1 MRIIFKE
8 HISKREQ
15 PKNIE
20 NDDVLLFEHEFE
32 KKIRDTHLIIISNGI
47 VLQDIIVKLLESPR
61 KYLRYTL
68 AHPTI
73 TIKYIFKRF
82 LAFKRGLN
90 TIEKG
95 VWIIDNWSL
104 GYFHWLTDALPRLL
118 ASNREEKHYPVI
130 LPERYKQISY
140 ITESLNL
147 LEAQIIYYNEQIP
160 LRVKELLITSHTADT
175 GNYNHILINEL
186 RNKLRN
192 KFTIAGDPNR
202 KVFVS
207 RLKAAYRKITNE
219 HEVIDLLKSFNYE
232 IHYFEYYAF
241 SKQVEIMSQ
250 AKHLIGLHGAGLTN
264 MLFMKEG
271 GKILEL
277 RNLND
282 SHNNCYFSLASELN
296 LHYYYQLNE
305 GNNND
310 THIVDITVDIEKLRK
325 NIEKME

>member
-1 MRIIFKE
+1 MKIIFEE

-20 NDDVLLFEHEFE
+20 NDDISLFEHEFE
-32 KKIRDTHLIIISNGI
+32 KKIRNTHLIKISNGAI
-47 VLQDIIVKLLESPR
+47 IQDIIVKLLENPR
-61 KYLRYTL
+61 KYLTYTL
-68 AHPTI
+68 VHPTI
-73 TIKYIFKRF
+73 SAKSIFKRILF
-82 LAFKRGLN
+82 FRRGLN

-118 ASNREEKHYPVI
+118 ASNREEKHYPII
-130 LPERYKQISY
+130 LPEHYKQISY
-140 ITESLNL
+140 ITESLEFL
-147 LEAQIIYYNEQIP
+147 RAQVIYFNVQIP
-160 LRVKELLITSHTADT
+160 LRVKELLLTSHTANT

-186 RNKLRN
+186 RNK
-192 KFTIAGDPNR
+192 FIIAGEPSR
-202 KVFVS
+202 KVFIS
-207 RLKAAYRKITNE
+207 RLKAPKRKITNE
-219 HEVIDLLKSFNYE
+219 HEVVALLKLYDYE
-232 IHYFEYYAF
+232 IHYFEDYAF

-271 GKILEL
+271 CKILEL

-282 SHNNCYFSLASELN
+282 AYNNCYFSLASELN
-296 LHYYYQLNE
+296 LHYYYQLNH

-310 THIVDITVDIEKLRK
+310 THTVDITVDIDKLRK